1 MISNMNFREKFSV
14 IILCMGLILAI
25 LPLSGNRS
33 FIVRPK
39 VLLNEVLDEQSY
51 LTVDQVARFI
61 VSEDSTIQII
71 DLRSP
76 EEFKTMNIPG
86 SINVPYSELL
96 NSDPGTYLKE
106 GANVNI
112 LYSNGDIYANS
123 ALAITKGLNYKN
135 TFVMKGGL
143 NEWFNIVMNSTFRGD
158 KITARENFLF
168 ETRTRARDIFI
179 EMNSMPDSLKL
190 KFFETKHLAR
200 KKLDGGCE

>member
-1 MISNMNFREKFSV
+1 MNFREKFSV
-14 IILCMGLILAI
+14 VIVCLGLILAI

-39 VLLNEVLDEQSY
+39 SLLTEVLDEQSY
-51 LTVDQVARFI
+51 ITVDQVARFI
-61 VSEDSTIQII
+61 VSEDSAIQII

-106 GANVNI
+106 GANTNI
-112 LYSNGDIYANS
+112 LYSNGDIYSNS
-123 ALAITKGLNYKN
+123 ALAVTKGLNYKN
-135 TFVMKGGL
+135 TYAMKGGL
-143 NEWFNIVMNSTFRGD
+143 NEWFNIVMNSNFRGD
-158 KITARENFLF
+158 KISARENALY

-179 EMNSMPDSLKL
+179 EMNSLPDSLKL
-190 KFFETKHLAR
+190 KFFEAKHQAR